1 MLYYNSK
8 EVRTIKRENT
18 SIRLKSL
25 MKERNLRQIDIL
37 NLTKPYCIK
46 YDVKMNRSDI
56 SQYVSGK
63 VEPNQDKLV
72 ILGMA
77 LDVNEAWLMGYN
89 VNMNRKDLSGGA
101 AENDFELLNKFSQL
115 VDEDQ
120 KLVMNLIDTLLRK
133 GEGTN

>member
-89 VNMNRKDLSGGA
+89 VNMNRKDLSEGA